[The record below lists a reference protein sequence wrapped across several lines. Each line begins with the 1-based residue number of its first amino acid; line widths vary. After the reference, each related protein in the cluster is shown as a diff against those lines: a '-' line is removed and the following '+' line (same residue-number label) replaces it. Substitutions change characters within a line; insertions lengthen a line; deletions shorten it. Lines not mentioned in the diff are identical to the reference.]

1 MKITIWPCKELH
13 ATLALIIKV
22 ILKSVSY
29 SNLTDEAFIKNI
41 LWDFQRFMQF
51 SWDSETRQFK
61 DTGVHAW
68 ESDENVLFWLVEIG
82 KLQVLEK
89 LNVSFNHLK
98 ILTPAVSQL
107 KSLTSLE
114 LANNQ
119 LTFLP
124 KGRLVFFS
132 QKNIVV

>member
-1 MKITIWPCKELH
+1 
-13 ATLALIIKV
+13 
-22 ILKSVSY
+22 
-29 SNLTDEAFIKNI
+29 
-41 LWDFQRFMQF
+41 MQF
-51 SWDSETRQFK
+51 SRDSETRQFK

-124 KGRLVFFS
+124 KGRLVILVRRTLLFIFFDD
-132 QKNIVV
+132 

>member
-1 MKITIWPCKELH
+1 
-13 ATLALIIKV
+13 
-22 ILKSVSY
+22 
-29 SNLTDEAFIKNI
+29 
-41 LWDFQRFMQF
+41 MQF

-68 ESDENVLFWLVEIG
+68 ESDENVILFWLVEIG
-82 KLQVLEK
+82 KLEVLEK

-124 KGRLVFFS
+124 KGRHVILVRRTLLFIFFDD
-132 QKNIVV
+132 

>member
-1 MKITIWPCKELH
+1 
-13 ATLALIIKV
+13 
-22 ILKSVSY
+22 
-29 SNLTDEAFIKNI
+29 
-41 LWDFQRFMQF
+41 MQF
-51 SWDSETRQFK
+51 SWDSEIRQFK

-68 ESDENVLFWLVEIG
+68 ESDENVILFWLVEIG
-82 KLQVLEK
+82 KLEVLEK

-124 KGRLVFFS
+124 KGRHVILVRRTLLFIFFDD
-132 QKNIVV
+132 